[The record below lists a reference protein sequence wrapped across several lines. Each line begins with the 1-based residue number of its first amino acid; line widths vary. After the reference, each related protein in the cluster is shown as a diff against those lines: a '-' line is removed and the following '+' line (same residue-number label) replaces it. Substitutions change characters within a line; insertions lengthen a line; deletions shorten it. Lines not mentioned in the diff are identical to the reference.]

1 MIELSIPGKGD
12 FTLHHV
18 VFDVNGTLALDG
30 NLLDG
35 VADRFKLLSDQLDI
49 HLLTADTHGRQAEI
63 DKQLGLSAAR
73 VAHGRE
79 REQKADFVIALEAE
93 HVVAMGNGGNDA
105 LMLEVAAIGIA
116 ILGPEGL
123 SVEALQSA
131 DLVCGSITD
140 ALDLL
145 LNPKRL
151 VASLRR

>member
-12 FTLHHV
+12 FILHHV

-30 NLLDG
+30 GLLDG
-35 VADRFKLLSDQLDI
+35 VADRFRLLADQLEI
-49 HLLTADTHGRQAEI
+49 HLLTADTHGKQAKI
-63 DKQLGLSAAR
+63 DQELGLTASR
-73 VAHGRE
+73 VTQGQE
-79 REQKADFVIALEAE
+79 REQKADYVIDLESE
-93 HVVAMGNGGNDA
+93 HVVAVGNGSNDA

-116 ILGPEGL
+116 VIGTEGL

-151 VASLRR
+151 MASLRR